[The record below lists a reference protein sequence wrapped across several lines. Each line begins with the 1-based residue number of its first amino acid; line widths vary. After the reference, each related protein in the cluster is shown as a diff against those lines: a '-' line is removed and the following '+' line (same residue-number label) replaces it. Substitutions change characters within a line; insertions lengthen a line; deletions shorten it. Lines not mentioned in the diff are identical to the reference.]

1 MDQILKK
8 QIPLD
13 IGTINVQVAF
23 EFVPNGMQE
32 SVAEHRNGPIT
43 LSNPSTVG
51 KFPATDNQKRALAG
65 MARRL
70 GRQIELERLSK
81 SEASNLIDEMGAEL
95 RRRQNTLD

>member
-1 MDQILKK
+1 MDQILKR

-13 IGTINVQVAF
+13 IGTLNIEVTLK
-23 EFVPNGMQE
+23 FVPNGIQE

-43 LSNPSTVG
+43 LSNPSIVG

-70 GRQIELERLSK
+70 GRQIDLERLSK
-81 SEASNLIDEMGAEL
+81 SEASSLIDELGAEL
-95 RRRQNTLD
+95 RRR